1 VSQHPFSVEECTVGT
16 GATCGAIYLDEGFEN
31 LIRNIFRRVG
41 IQKIEKKIL
50 GELLR
55 SFQSQI
61 KTQFDPMTPD
71 ALNEYEVAVPG
82 IPDMPQIGLRDGYLA
97 LTK

>member
-1 VSQHPFSVEECTVGT
+1 MWC
-16 GATCGAIYLDEGFEN
+16 YEGFEN
-31 LIRNIFRRVG
+31 LIRNIFKRVG
-41 IQKIEKKIL
+41 IHKIEKKIL

-61 KTQFDPMTPD
+61 KAQFNPMVSD
-71 ALNEYEVAVPG
+71 GQNEYEVAVPG